1 MKFLD
6 DGKPRWYFILLMT
19 ILLFGI
25 DQVSKHFASK
35 ILIQG
40 ISYKFGGFGVK
51 YITHQKFYFFK
62 LIVFDDPG
70 KIISSIVQSFLLLCI
85 FLVYRF
91 LVLHF
96 PARRMFTWAFIFCF
110 GGLFSNL
117 VDNIH
122 LGYARDFIVFWK
134 LGTTNFADIF
144 YWVGLAL
151 FLLCLMSSPQI
162 RKKLNRLSGSDVKI
176 FLKFCKDELRNLITL
191 PKKLFPII
199 TKRIFYFTKT

>member
-1 MKFLD
+1 MKFFD
-6 DGKPRWYFILLMT
+6 DGKPRWYFVLIMVFFLL
-19 ILLFGI
+19 GI
-25 DQVSKHFASK
+25 DQVTKHLASK
-35 ILIQG
+35 ILIQQ

-70 KIISSIVQSFLLLCI
+70 KIISSIVVSVILLCI

-117 VDNIH
+117 IDNIH

-134 LGTTNFADIF
+134 LGITNFADIF
-144 YWVGLAL
+144 YWVGLGL
-151 FLLCLMSSPQI
+151 FLLCLTITPQI
-162 RKKLNRLSGSDVKI
+162 RRKLNRSSIADLKI
-176 FLKFCKDELRNLITL
+176 FFQFSVDEL
-191 PKKLFPII
+191 
-199 TKRIFYFTKT
+199 KT

>member
-1 MKFLD
+1 MKFFD
-6 DGKPRWYFILLMT
+6 DGKPRWYFILLMI
-19 ILLFGI
+19 ILLFGV

-35 ILIQG
+35 ILTQG

-70 KIISSIVQSFLLLCI
+70 KIISSIVVSVVLLCI
-85 FLVYRF
+85 LLVYRF
-91 LVLHF
+91 LMLHF
-96 PARRMFTWAFIFCF
+96 PQRRMFTWAFIFCF

-134 LGTTNFADIF
+134 LGITNFADIF

-151 FLLCLMSSPQI
+151 FLLCLMSNPQT

-176 FLKFCKDELRNLITL
+176 FLKFSLDELKNLISFL
-191 PKKLFPII
+191 KKLFAKI
-199 TKRIFYFTKT
+199 TKRNSHFTKT